1 MMRKAIALL
10 VVVALCGVAS
20 GQNLFTNGDFE
31 TGTWAGWSV
40 KGTANGQTLIQDV
53 VMYDIDGAGPLPQS
67 LAGRLSVGQ
76 ITFQSG
82 VWEGVLMTQ
91 SLDLTA
97 GQQYGFGFDVSAW
110 NTGANNAQG
119 GNFELMVGSSV
130 LASWSAGSIASG
142 QQLYGKLSAQYTP
155 VANGQYEVG
164 LRITRPYVPPAAVT
178 LFQLVDNAVAVP
190 EPATVGLL
198 ALGLLLRRR

>member
-1 MMRKAIALL
+1 MMRKVIALAA
-10 VVVALCGVAS
+10 VVALCGVAS

-40 KGTANGQTLIQDV
+40 KGTQNGQTLIQDT
-53 VMYDIDGAGPLPQS
+53 VMYDIDGAGPLKPS

-82 VWEGVLMTQ
+82 VWEGVTMSQ
-91 SLDLTA
+91 SLNLTA
-97 GQQYGFGFDVSAW
+97 GQQYVFDFDVSAW

-119 GNFELMVGSSV
+119 GNFELMVGSTV
-130 LASWSAGSIASG
+130 LSSWSAGSIANG
-142 QQLYGKLSAQYTP
+142 QQLYSHLSGQYTP
-155 VANGQYEVG
+155 AAGGQYEVG
-164 LRITRPYVPPAAVT
+164 LRITRPYIAPTAVT
-178 LFQLVDNAVAVP
+178 LFQLVDNAVAIP
-190 EPATVGLL
+190 EPATLGLL